1 MQISKKELEL
11 IIKEETAAVL
21 PEGLKDSLG
30 KGWAKFK
37 DKAAI
42 NFGGPS
48 SQADRL
54 FRRAG
59 GYGKG
64 AEGGAEGGSKG
75 GGDYP
80 ATELTALMSTLQK
93 TASGAGIEI
102 KGGPE
107 ALVDEFE
114 KILSSQGF

>member
-1 MQISKKELEL
+1 VQISKKELEL

-30 KGWAKFK
+30 TGWAKFK

-54 FRRAG
+54 FRQAG
-59 GYGKG
+59 GYDKG
-64 AEGGAEGGSKG
+64 SKGGAEGGSKG
-75 GGDYP
+75 GAEGG
-80 ATELTALMSTLQK
+80 S
-93 TASGAGIEI
+93 
-102 KGGPE
+102 KGGAEGRRLP
-107 ALVDEFE
+107 
-114 KILSSQGF
+114 GY